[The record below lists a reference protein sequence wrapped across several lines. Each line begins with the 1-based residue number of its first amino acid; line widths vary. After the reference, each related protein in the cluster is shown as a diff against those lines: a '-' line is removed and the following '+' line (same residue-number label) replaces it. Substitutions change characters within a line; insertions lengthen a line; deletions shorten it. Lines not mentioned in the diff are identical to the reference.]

1 MYKPDIHVFIS
12 PGKKLVLLL
21 ILEVYITIAV
31 HLCMCYPTPLH
42 SNLNIAIWENNKV
55 YEVIYDWAEAL
66 FDGFFECTYFSEVS
80 IYHNLSFS

>member
-55 YEVIYDWAEAL
+55 YEAIYDWAEAL
-66 FDGFFECTYFSEVS
+66 FSSGLWWFFWVYIFFWGFHIS
-80 IYHNLSFS
+80 

>member
-21 ILEVYITIAV
+21 ILEVYITIEV

-42 SNLNIAIWENNKV
+42 SNLNIAI
-55 YEVIYDWAEAL
+55 
-66 FDGFFECTYFSEVS
+66 
-80 IYHNLSFS
+80 